1 MRKGLV
7 AANWKMNGLSQG
19 NDALLGA
26 ILSGLKDPSGLEG
39 GQAEVLICPP
49 AVYLQQVRDKLEGS
63 RIRLG
68 GQNVHSAISGAFT
81 GEISAGML
89 SDTGC
94 SHVIIGHSERREIF
108 GESDQFIAEKFSAA
122 QAANLIPVLCVGET
136 QAQREAGSTAETVL
150 GQLNMVLGH
159 VGIEAFEQAVVAYE
173 PVWAIGTGLTASPEQ
188 AQEVH
193 ALIRKTISE
202 LDERV
207 AEQIRIIYGGSV
219 KGTNAATL
227 FAQPDIDGALVGGA
241 SLVAEEF
248 IRICASFE

>member
-26 ILSGLKDPSGLEG
+26 ILSRLKDPSGLEG

-202 LDERV
+202 LDEGV